1 MRVLLAGGAGFIG
14 SHFARILASGE
25 LKGSANVSEITVVD
39 SLEYAGNIF
48 NIQDLIEK
56 QKIKFIKEDI
66 QNFNEIKEIIAGVN
80 LIINFAAQSHVD
92 RSISDPNSFINTNI
106 LGMHTLLKA
115 AFDSGV
121 QTFIQISTDEVYGT
135 LAKGSA
141 TESDTL
147 LPNSPYAASKASA
160 DLIARSYFKT
170 YNYDARITRCTNNYG
185 THQYP
190 EKIIPFFIKRI
201 IENKTL
207 PIYGDGLQIRDW
219 IHVEDHCRGIW
230 QSYLNGSPG
239 EIYNLGSNNEIKN
252 LDLANMIIDLTGTKA
267 IIEHVVDRKGHDYRY
282 SLDFSKASR
291 EINFQPIIAFEDGLK
306 QTVNWYLNNQ
316 EWWNSVSQGSH
327 Q

>member
-1 MRVLLAGGAGFIG
+1 
-14 SHFARILASGE
+14 
-25 LKGSANVSEITVVD
+25 
-39 SLEYAGNIF
+39 
-48 NIQDLIEK
+48 
-56 QKIKFIKEDI
+56 
-66 QNFNEIKEIIAGVN
+66 
-80 LIINFAAQSHVD
+80 
-92 RSISDPNSFINTNI
+92 
-106 LGMHTLLKA
+106 
-115 AFDSGV
+115 
-121 QTFIQISTDEVYGT
+121 
-135 LAKGSA
+135 
-141 TESDTL
+141 

-170 YNYDARITRCTNNYG
+170 YNYDARVTRCTNNYG

-230 QSYLNGSPG
+230 QSYLNGLPG

-252 LDLANMIIDLTGTKA
+252 LDLANMIIDLTGSKA

-291 EINFQPIIAFEDGLK
+291 EINFEPIIAFEDGLK
-306 QTVNWYLNNQ
+306 QTVNWYFNNQ